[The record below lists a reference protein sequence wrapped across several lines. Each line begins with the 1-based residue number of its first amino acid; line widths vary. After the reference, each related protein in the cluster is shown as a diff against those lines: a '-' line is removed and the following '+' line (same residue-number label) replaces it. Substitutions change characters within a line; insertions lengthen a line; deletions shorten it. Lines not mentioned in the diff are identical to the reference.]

1 MTFHAT
7 PATPA
12 ATLPAEGAAPSHELA
27 LELRQATKKYV
38 GVPAIEEV
46 DFTLRKGE
54 IHALVGE
61 NGAGKSTLTK
71 VMAGVVQLSSGR
83 MFVHGQPVELRTP
96 LEARHHGIAMVFQ
109 ETSLVPTM
117 TVAQNLFLGQE
128 AFFNRLRG
136 IYIAAQQFLQ
146 SLNFDVD
153 PTTTVGLL
161 GAAKKQM
168 VEIARA
174 VLHKATTIIFDEP
187 TASLTPE
194 EKKYF
199 FDLVFSLKAR
209 GVSVIFISHALEEAL
224 HLADRITV
232 LRDGRHVVTDDK
244 ANFDRARIVQAMVG
258 RDLSQTL
265 YGQRKT
271 AVRPAGACLL
281 SVRNLRMA
289 SMVKNNS
296 LSVFAGQVTGVFGL
310 VGAGRTETFKVVA
323 GLIKRDFFHGGEVLL
338 RGKPV
343 RYRVARKAVA
353 DGIAY
358 ITEDR
363 KLEGF
368 FETMTI
374 AQNIYMGLL
383 GKISGAFRTVSK
395 ARAEQ
400 VGSHWKK
407 LLNVR
412 AIGEDVKVIELSGG
426 NQQKVVIAKSLVQDP
441 DVIIFDEPTRGV
453 DVGAITEIHAEIN
466 RLADAGK
473 AVVVI
478 SSYLPEVMA
487 LSDRIL
493 VAKQGK
499 VVVEFSA
506 TEATQEGIMYAAI
519 H

>member
-1 MTFHAT
+1 MSAHAT
-7 PATPA
+7 STPG
-12 ATLPAEGAAPSHELA
+12 GAAAANAPSYEVV
-27 LELRQATKKYV
+27 LELKAATKKYA
-38 GVPAIEEV
+38 GVPAIENV
-46 DFTLRKGE
+46 DFDLRRGE
-54 IHALVGE
+54 IHALLGE

-71 VMAGVVQLSSGR
+71 VMAGVVPLSSGQ
-83 MFVHGQPVELRTP
+83 MIVEGHEVRLATP
-96 LEARHHGIAMVFQ
+96 LEALHRGIAMVFQ

-117 TVAQNLFLGQE
+117 TVAQNLYLGQE

-136 IYIAAQQFLQ
+136 TYISAQQFLQ

-174 VLHKATTIIFDEP
+174 VLHKARVIIFDEP

-199 FDLVFSLKAR
+199 YDLVFSLKAR
-209 GVSVIFISHALEEAL
+209 GVSIIFISHALEEAL
-224 HLADRITV
+224 ILADRITV
-232 LRDGRHVVTDDK
+232 LRDGQHVVTDDK
-244 ANFDRARIVQAMVG
+244 DRFDRDRIVQAMVG

-271 AVRPAGACLL
+271 QVRPAGELVL

-289 SMVKNNS
+289 NMVKNNS

-310 VGAGRTETFKVVA
+310 VGSGRTETFKVVA

-338 RGKPV
+338 HGKPV
-343 RYRVARKAVA
+343 RYRVASPAVR
-353 DGIAY
+353 DGIVY

-368 FETMTI
+368 FETMSI
-374 AQNIYMGLL
+374 SQNIYMGLL
-383 GKISGAFRTVSK
+383 GRLGGAFKRVSN
-395 ARAEQ
+395 AMMRE
-400 VGSHWKK
+400 VGERWAG

-412 AIGEDVKVIELSGG
+412 AISKDVKVIELSGG

-441 DVIIFDEPTRGV
+441 ELIIFDEPTRGV
-453 DVGAITEIHAEIN
+453 DVGAIAEIHAEIN

-478 SSYLPEVMA
+478 SSYLPEVMS

-493 VAKQGK
+493 VAKLGK
-499 VVVEFSA
+499 VVTEFA
-506 TEATQEGIMYAAI
+506 GDEATQEGIMYAAI

>member
-1 MTFHAT
+1 MSERMADGS
-7 PATPA
+7 A
-12 ATLPAEGAAPSHELA
+12 GDNA
-27 LELRQATKKYV
+27 LELRQATKKYA

-46 DFTLRKGE
+46 DFTLRRGE
-54 IHALVGE
+54 IHALLGE

-71 VMAGVVQLSSGR
+71 VMAGVVPLSSGQMLVDGR
-83 MFVHGQPVELRTP
+83 PLQLRTP
-96 LEARHHGIAMVFQ
+96 LQARHEGIAMVFQ

-128 AFFNRLRG
+128 QFFNRLRG
-136 IYIAAQQFLQ
+136 VYIAAQQFLQ

-153 PTTTVGLL
+153 PTATVGML

-174 VLHKATTIIFDEP
+174 VLHKARIIIFDEP

-199 FDLVFSLKAR
+199 FDLVFDLKAR

-224 HLADRITV
+224 LLADRITV

-244 ANFDRARIVQAMVG
+244 ANFDRDRIVQAMVG

-265 YGQRKT
+265 YGQRKE
-271 AVRPAGACLL
+271 AVRPQGECVL

-289 SMVKNNS
+289 NMVKNNS
-296 LSVFAGQVTGVFGL
+296 LSVFAGQITGVFGL

-323 GLIKRDFFHGGEVLL
+323 GLIKRDFFHGGEIML

-343 RYRVARKAVA
+343 RYRVARKAVR

-363 KLEGF
+363 KFEGF
-368 FETMTI
+368 FETMSI

-383 GKISGAFRTVSK
+383 GKLPGAGGLVSR
-395 ARAEQ
+395 ARARE
-400 VGSHWKK
+400 VGEHWTK

-412 AIGEDVKVIELSGG
+412 AVSKEAAKVIELSGG
-426 NQQKVVIAKSLVQDP
+426 NQQKVVIAKSLVQEP
-441 DVIIFDEPTRGV
+441 DLIIFDEPTRGV
-453 DVGAITEIHAEIN
+453 DVGAIAEIHAEIN

-499 VVVEFSA
+499 VVTEFSS
-506 TEATQEGIMYAAI
+506 TEATQEAIMYAAI

>member
-1 MTFHAT
+1 MTRDVV
-7 PATPA
+7 
-12 ATLPAEGAAPSHELA
+12 
-27 LELRQATKKYV
+27 LELRQATKKYA
-38 GVPAIEEV
+38 GVPAIEDV
-46 DFTLRKGE
+46 DFQLERGE
-54 IHALVGE
+54 IHALLGE

-71 VMAGVVQLSSGR
+71 VMAGVVPLSSGQ
-83 MFVHGQPVELRTP
+83 MLVEGQAVQLRTP
-96 LEARHHGIAMVFQ
+96 LEALHQGIAMVFQ
-109 ETSLVPTM
+109 ETSLVPSM
-117 TVAQNLFLGQE
+117 TVAQNLYLGQE
-128 AFFNRLRG
+128 QFFNRLRG
-136 IYIAAQQFLQ
+136 IYISAQQFLQ

-153 PTTTVGLL
+153 PTASVSML

-174 VLHKATTIIFDEP
+174 VLHKARIIIFDEP

-199 FDLVFSLKAR
+199 FDLVLSLKAR

-224 HLADRITV
+224 LLADRITV
-232 LRDGRHVVTDDK
+232 LRDGRHVVTDLK
-244 ANFDRARIVQAMVG
+244 TNFDRARVIQAMVG

-265 YGQRKT
+265 YGQRKAT
-271 AVRPAGACLL
+271 VRPGGDCVL

-323 GLIKRDFFHGGEVLL
+323 GLIKRDLFHGGEVLL

-343 RYRVARKAVA
+343 RYKVARSAVR

-358 ITEDR
+358 VTEDR
-363 KLEGF
+363 KVEGF
-368 FETMTI
+368 FETMSI

-383 GKISGAFRTVSK
+383 GKFGSALGLVSTAQAKEVGERWSG
-395 ARAEQ
+395 
-400 VGSHWKK
+400 
-407 LLNVR
+407 LLKVR
-412 AIGEDVKVIELSGG
+412 ANSKDVKVIELSGG
-426 NQQKVVIAKSLVQDP
+426 NQQKVVIAKSLVQEP
-441 DVIIFDEPTRGV
+441 DLIIFDEPTRGV
-453 DVGAITEIHAEIN
+453 DVGAIAEIHAEIN
-466 RLADAGK
+466 RLADEGK

-478 SSYLPEVMA
+478 SSYLPEVMS

-499 VVVEFSA
+499 VVVEFA
-506 TEATQEGIMYAAI
+506 GNEATQEGIMYAAI

>member
-1 MTFHAT
+1 MNARDTSADT
-7 PATPA
+7 VAVETGAPAV
-12 ATLPAEGAAPSHELA
+12 HETM
-27 LELRQATKKYV
+27 LELRQATKKYA
-38 GVPAIEEV
+38 GVPAIEDV
-46 DFTLRKGE
+46 DFTLRRGE
-54 IHALVGE
+54 IHALLGE

-71 VMAGVVQLSSGR
+71 VMAGVVPLSAGQMLVEGR
-83 MFVHGQPVELRTP
+83 PVQLRTP
-96 LEARHHGIAMVFQ
+96 LEARHEGIAMVFQ

-128 AFFNRLRG
+128 SFFNRLRG
-136 IYIAAQQFLQ
+136 VYISAQQFLQ

-153 PTTTVGLL
+153 PTATVGML

-174 VLHKATTIIFDEP
+174 VLHKARIIIFDEP

-199 FDLVFSLKAR
+199 FDLVFDLKAR

-224 HLADRITV
+224 LLADRITV

-244 ANFDRARIVQAMVG
+244 ANFDRERIVQAMVG

-265 YGQRKT
+265 YGQKKT
-271 AVRPAGACLL
+271 HVRPQGDCLL

-289 SMVKNNS
+289 AMVKNNS
-296 LSVFAGQVTGVFGL
+296 LSVFAGQITGVFGL

-323 GLIKRDFFHGGEVLL
+323 GLIKRDFFHGGEILL
-338 RGKPV
+338 RGRPV
-343 RYRVARKAVA
+343 RYRVARQAVR

-363 KLEGF
+363 KFEGF
-368 FETMTI
+368 FETMSI
-374 AQNIYMGLL
+374 AQNIYMGLQ
-383 GKISGAFRTVSK
+383 GKLAGARGLVSGAK
-395 ARAEQ
+395 ARS
-400 VGSHWKK
+400 VGEHWSR

-412 AIGEDVKVIELSGG
+412 AIGKDVKVIELSGG
-426 NQQKVVIAKSLVQDP
+426 NQQKVVIAKSLVQEP
-441 DVIIFDEPTRGV
+441 DIVIFDEPTRGV
-453 DVGAITEIHAEIN
+453 DVGAIAEIHAEIN

-499 VVVEFSA
+499 VVTEFSA
-506 TEATQEGIMYAAI
+506 TEATQEAIMYAAI

>member
-1 MTFHAT
+1 MSERT
-7 PATPA
+7 PVSEA
-12 ATLPAEGAAPSHELA
+12 GDHA
-27 LELRQATKKYV
+27 LELRQATKKYA

-46 DFTLRKGE
+46 DFALRRGE
-54 IHALVGE
+54 IHALLGE

-71 VMAGVVQLSSGR
+71 VMAGVVPLSSGQMLVDGR
-83 MFVHGQPVELRTP
+83 PVQLHTP
-96 LEARHHGIAMVFQ
+96 LQARHEGIAMVFQ

-128 AFFNRLRG
+128 QFFNRLRG
-136 IYIAAQQFLQ
+136 VYIAAQQFLQ

-153 PTTTVGLL
+153 PTATVGML

-174 VLHKATTIIFDEP
+174 VLHKARIIIFDEP

-199 FDLVFSLKAR
+199 FDLVFDLKAR

-224 HLADRITV
+224 LLADRITV

-244 ANFDRARIVQAMVG
+244 VNFDRDRIVQAMVG

-265 YGQRKT
+265 YGQKKD
-271 AVRPAGACLL
+271 AVRPQGECVL

-289 SMVKNNS
+289 NMVKNNS
-296 LSVFAGQVTGVFGL
+296 LSVFAGQITGVFGL

-323 GLIKRDFFHGGEVLL
+323 GLIKRDFFHGGEILL
-338 RGKPV
+338 RGRPV
-343 RYRVARKAVA
+343 RYRVARKAVR

-363 KLEGF
+363 KFEGF
-368 FETMTI
+368 FETMSI

-383 GKISGAFRTVSK
+383 GKLPGAGGLVSR
-395 ARAEQ
+395 ARARE
-400 VGSHWKK
+400 VGEHWTK

-412 AIGEDVKVIELSGG
+412 AVSKEAAKVIELSGG
-426 NQQKVVIAKSLVQDP
+426 NQQKVVIAKSLVQEP
-441 DVIIFDEPTRGV
+441 DLIIFDEPTRGV
-453 DVGAITEIHAEIN
+453 DVGAIAEIHAEIN

-499 VVVEFSA
+499 VVTEFSS
-506 TEATQEGIMYAAI
+506 TEATQEAIMYAAI